1 MAGFIHDPLHFIN
14 LISDNIRDRYKTPF
28 SVIKEIIQN
37 ADDAGASHD
46 QNINLDFGISP
57 GVNDAVHPLL
67 RGPGLVF
74 LNNGKFTE
82 HDARAVQSFGLNQ
95 KAIVETTIGK
105 FGLGMKSV
113 FHFCEAFFF
122 MAQTR
127 ERSYSSILNP
137 WSGDAKFHAL
147 HDDWDE
153 FTDQDSQRIKEHLV
167 DLISPYHKK
176 DSTWFLLWLPL
187 RKKSHLIVNG
197 REVGSII
204 AEFPGDDA
212 GKLDSLCN
220 ESSFREMGRFI
231 PLLQKITKVQHWKYD
246 TIKDKFVPDIS
257 MLLEFP
263 DNRRRFPEKPEPSFY
278 GRITCVNKNNPGIN
292 FHIEYTGTEKQLQ
305 SENLDNLKKSELWP
319 VSYVR
324 DDNGESL
331 HAPDKTKAHCA
342 VVFSKSEAQG
352 TGQLEIKWAVFMP
365 IDTGQ
370 QIIPCDGNISY
381 SLMLHGYFFVD
392 AGRAEVTGLF
402 ATNGTGY
409 LSRPKTEA
417 ELRNLWN
424 ECLAQQGTLCLV
436 IRALDEFV
444 IRTGMEPEE
453 VGNLCAALKKSDI
466 FTSFSATI
474 CQQDHYVL
482 EVTKKGPKWSISSS
496 DKPLLPLPAPPVSD
510 PSRPWKTFPC
520 LCELSD
526 QPRFVEDKAPHLVNQ
541 SNRPMWTE
549 GHLLQILHIDVSHV
563 FSDGTTLGYFSLFLQ
578 TMQPQTLLQSTSVQK
593 RLVEILQE
601 ALRTSGI
608 QLSRN
613 RSRFQE
619 IVTCVFPSYRFSVTR
634 QWSDAL
640 IGLLQCDSEVL
651 VIPRDLDAP
660 DNPGKAN
667 LGLRDALC
675 LLSKIDK
682 LVIDFESKG
691 KKDELE
697 ECRQLS
703 EQILKNL
710 APKLR
715 QEALNEIP
723 LARIIDCHDCS
734 RNSRLLLSMEE
745 IKSCKDRGL
754 LFLFS
759 QGTNDQQ
766 RIGLGSKLQ
775 KVLHSSVLI
784 ITNDVAN
791 LVFGSSHGLPACDSP
806 GCLMALGKSA
816 LELTGLEHRSV
827 LIQSLAG
834 SSLDDPILNRG
845 MRYLLH
851 GRADHFNNNQPLWTG
866 AYQQSTA
873 WIKLWRQLPD
883 NSKDAWNILDRSLIE
898 HIPQTKWHGLNI
910 REINPHEI
918 LRRFAEV
925 GFSYLD
931 TSIFTLKEKDIVL
944 IEVENDK
951 YLWQSIPFH
960 ETMKGNFSAV
970 PKDNAYLETQLLLP
984 EELLD
989 SVTVFK
995 LRDDDRVRQS
1005 QNKFIPPLDHENL
1018 VQIFLRTQHPHDYYL
1033 KILDSLQSLEGGLGS
1048 HSPIRNTLAETRWMI
1063 DNQGNTVRP
1072 ADVLY
1077 LDKVEDEVCRLA
1089 ADIQRVF
1096 IAPDMLKE
1104 SIQEHPYFNEL
1115 KKQVFAK
1122 GDDGFKKLGLLL
1134 GESQKH
1140 AIGDIKYADQQHIS
1154 SLIEVF
1160 KEVPPEIDLPG
1171 WDILDN
1177 LQSAYGIEKCEQ
1189 YILPEIRQPIPI
1201 NKIMAILSW
1210 LMNRSG
1216 SQSRK
1221 KVKDAYAVYLD
1232 IFARSLGSQAHLEN
1246 IYLLNKLDQWKSA
1259 SELCVDA
1266 EGVAPEDLLSDR
1278 HKVILQTIITS
1289 AGNLPE
1295 SIIQNTD
1302 MFESDV
1308 LAAVERTAQDLKTFF
1323 TPWEDAIA
1331 PELIR
1336 AFLSLLGD
1344 DNKLKNLATSYQGS
1358 HSVDWIRSNLPWTKN
1373 LHIDQDGRK
1382 GWFYDL
1388 DQHDAIKSVRFIVE
1402 VVKGDIIQVRSM
1414 TGGEILVRLDQDFDS
1429 LIVGGLWYEKAPE
1442 GMSDYYFPKIRL
1454 RKIDVGTCSQEK
1466 LSTFLRKSAE
1476 FLLQKFYRQ
1485 GAYGLEPIW
1494 SQLDKAEQLDI
1505 RIAQQLV
1512 ARHIPYYLRQLGKH
1526 QNDKLTAPLK
1536 KWDDARY
1543 RVAEFI
1549 EDNTKR
1555 LQYEKSELKALE
1567 ELQRLLIEDFE
1578 VQHIILEAVRSK
1590 IGDYQYSPASV
1601 MFELFQNADDAVA
1614 ELLHIRIYPNK
1625 AGFDVE
1631 SDLPPEAR
1639 QFILQKRPEHLCVMY
1654 WGRPINY
1661 IGGSGFPGREKGYH
1675 QDLEKMLILS
1685 SSDKPG
1691 GGEVTGKFGL
1701 GFKSVFLVCDKP
1713 RLVSGRLHVE
1723 ILGGMYPQKLDP
1735 DVNLK
1740 DILCAETASNGLSGT
1755 LIQLSL
1761 DRSNPNEVCFSFEKL
1776 GAILPVFSKQIRR
1789 LVIDDEGNREHL
1801 EWAASIVLKSED
1813 VRIEYGLINL
1823 MKTSL
1828 EDRMAAIHIRVAGG
1842 GGLLFGLRSNGVCKL
1857 PDDIPAIW
1865 VMAPT
1870 QEGTGIGYAI
1880 NGNFQVDAGRTRL
1893 SSNVRSNIEESKRLG
1908 EHFGNS
1914 LLMLFDQFVGNWEGF
1929 KQRLRLG
1936 KDLQPYDFWNT
1947 LWWVITN
1954 SLNKH
1959 QDNKVAEIISHV
1971 VTERRGLGLLA
1982 MSRKAIPN
1990 GLWGKEFQA
1999 LTSSTDIRYVLKGSL
2014 SQELVFNKCALWDVF
2029 KQKVAPTEVISEQ
2042 IYKALVKVCPDFG
2055 RTTDQWQSLS
2065 LRTVLNWFQETEY
2078 HVTHEAAHI
2087 WGSLFTS
2094 DFINELKTTDWGRN
2108 EFIEIND
2115 LLRQMKFRSKSGE
2128 WVSSRGLLI
2137 QQRSKEINADEP
2149 LRSAF
2154 APEDRILSN
2163 DYSANAIDFV
2173 VACRGR
2179 LDAPV
2184 EEMVEWVAGS
2194 KDISRQKAAM
2204 RYLLEGELG
2213 DILSQKLR
2221 EHGIV
2226 GTWLEQLRQENP
2238 IFEDWSTNDI
2248 DEVLLRKLSTLDRL
2262 RNLDKVSAT
2271 NISRPVIDP
2280 SQALH
2285 KIHDWWKDNG
2295 QEQLKKYETETYDDH
2310 EMNFNESEEGEIDRS
2325 SWMNLFLLGAF
2336 HTFGRTQRVQHKGFI
2351 QLCKQRGWWDVFIK
2365 KSHKNKADEWMRV
2378 LDEYID
2384 TQIDKSEYEL
2394 WMNHFPAIY
2403 RISRYLED
2411 YAEAFCSIDRMR
2423 VLPILDK
2430 VTISRSN
2437 PDNQGG
2443 GISAPPIKKT
2453 FGLGACFVVRELKRK
2468 GILTAP
2474 VSIPHCFVPV
2484 ERVRRLI
2491 ANLGCSK
2498 LQDGQPDTAHSIDIH
2513 EFLCMH
2519 LGEKEAEFQGSYDI
2533 PLQIVAERPDLQV
2546 ELFGVDFTSYG
2557 DVIQW

>member
-1 MAGFIHDPLHFIN
+1 VAGFIHDPLHFIN

-37 ADDAGASHD
+37 ADDAGASHN
-46 QNINLDFGISP
+46 QNITLDFGISP
-57 GVNDAVHPLL
+57 GINDAAHPLL
-67 RGPGLVF
+67 RGPGLFF

-122 MAQTR
+122 MAQT
-127 ERSYSSILNP
+127 EKHSYSSILNP
-137 WSGDAKFHAL
+137 WSGDAEFHAL

-153 FTDQDSQRIKEHLV
+153 FTDQDSQKIRDQFV
-167 DLISPYHKK
+167 DLISPYHEK
-176 DSTWFLLWLPL
+176 DRAWFLLWLPL
-187 RKKSHLIVNG
+187 RKKGHLMVNG
-197 REVGSII
+197 KEVGSII
-204 AEFPGDDA
+204 AEFPGDDTV
-212 GKLDSLCN
+212 KLDSLWH
-220 ESSFREMGRFI
+220 ERSFREMGRFL
-231 PLLQKITKVQHWKYD
+231 PLLQKITTIQHWYYD

-257 MLLEFP
+257 MVLEFP
-263 DNRRRFPEKPEPSFY
+263 DNRRRFPEKPNPSFS
-278 GRITCVNKNNPGIN
+278 GRITCVNKSNPAIK
-292 FHIEYTGTEKQLQ
+292 FHIEYTGAEKQLQ

-324 DDNGESL
+324 DENGESR

-342 VVFSKSEAQG
+342 VVFSRSETQG
-352 TGQLEIKWAVFMP
+352 PGQLEINWAVFMP

-402 ATNGTGY
+402 ATNGTGC
-409 LSRPKTEA
+409 LPRPKTEA
-417 ELRNLWN
+417 ELRNQWN
-424 ECLAQQGTLCLV
+424 KCLAQQGTLCLV
-436 IRALDEFV
+436 IRDLDEFV

-474 CQQDHYVL
+474 CKQDHYVL
-482 EVTKKGPKWSISSS
+482 EVTKKGPKWSIISS
-496 DKPLLPLPAPPVSD
+496 DTPLLPLPTPPVSD
-510 PSRPWKTFPC
+510 PSRPWKTFQC
-520 LCELSD
+520 ICELSD
-526 QPRFVEDKAPHLVNQ
+526 QPRFVAEKAPHLVSQ

-549 GHLLQILHIDVSHV
+549 GHLLQILHINVSHV
-563 FSDGTTLGYFSLFLQ
+563 FSDGTTLGYLSLFLQ
-578 TMQPQTLLQSTSVQK
+578 TMQSQNLLQSTSIQK
-593 RLVEILQE
+593 RLVKILQQ

-619 IVTCVFPSYRFSVTR
+619 IVTCVFPSYRFSVVR

-640 IGLLQCDSEVL
+640 IGLVQCDTEVL

-703 EQILKNL
+703 EQILRNL
-710 APKLR
+710 APVLR
-715 QEALNEIP
+715 QEVLNRIP
-723 LARIIDCHDCS
+723 SARIIDCHDCS
-734 RNSRLLLSMEE
+734 RQSRLLLSLEE
-745 IKSCKDRGL
+745 IKSCRGKGL

-791 LVFGSSHGLPACDSP
+791 LLFGSSHGLSACDSS

-816 LELTGLEHRSV
+816 LELTGLEHRYV

-834 SSLDDPILNRG
+834 SSLDTQILNRG

-851 GRADHFNNNQPLWTG
+851 GRADHFDNNQPLWTG
-866 AYQQSTA
+866 AYQQSSA

-925 GFSYLD
+925 GFSHLD

-944 IEVENDK
+944 IQAENDK

-960 ETMKGNFSAV
+960 ETMKGTFSAV
-970 PKDNAYLETQLLLP
+970 PRDNAYLETQLLLP

-995 LRDDDRVRQS
+995 LRDDDQVRQS

-1018 VQIFLRTQHPHDYYL
+1018 VQIYLRTQHPHYYYL

-1048 HSPIRNTLAETRWMI
+1048 HSPIRYTLAETRWMI

-1096 IAPDMLKE
+1096 IAPNMLKE
-1104 SIQEHPYFNEL
+1104 SIQKHPYFNEL

-1122 GDDGFKKLGLLL
+1122 GEDGFKKLGLLL

-1140 AIGDIKYADQQHIS
+1140 AIGDIKYADQHHIS

-1160 KEVPPEIDLPG
+1160 KEAPSEIDLPG
-1171 WDILDN
+1171 WDVLDK
-1177 LQSAYGIEKCEQ
+1177 LQAAYGIEKCEQ
-1189 YILPEIRQPIPI
+1189 YILPEVRQPIPI

-1210 LMNRSG
+1210 LMKHSG
-1216 SQSRK
+1216 SQTRK
-1221 KVKDAYAVYLD
+1221 KIKDAYAVYLD
-1232 IFARSLGSQAHLEN
+1232 IFARFPGSQAHLEN
-1246 IYLLNKLDQWKSA
+1246 IFLLNKLDQWRSA
-1259 SELCVDA
+1259 SKLCVDA
-1266 EGVAPEDLLSDR
+1266 EGVAREDLLSDSHR
-1278 HKVILQTIITS
+1278 VILQPIITS

-1295 SIIQNTD
+1295 PTVND
-1302 MFESDV
+1302 AHMFEPDV
-1308 LAAVERTAQDLKTFF
+1308 DAAVERTAKNLKTFF
-1323 TPWEDAIA
+1323 APWEDAVA

-1336 AFLSLLGD
+1336 AFLSLLGG
-1344 DNKLKNLATSYQGS
+1344 DNKLKDLASSYQGS
-1358 HSVDWIRSNLPWTKN
+1358 HSVDWIRSSLPWTKN
-1373 LHIDQDGRK
+1373 LDHDYDGRK

-1388 DQHDAIKSVRFIVE
+1388 DQHDAIKSVRFIVD
-1402 VVKGDIIQVRSM
+1402 VVKGELIQVRSI
-1414 TGGEILVRLDQDFDS
+1414 TGSNINARLDQDFDS
-1429 LIVGGLWYEKAPE
+1429 LVVGELWYEKAPE
-1442 GMSDYYFPKIRL
+1442 GRSDYYFPKIHL
-1454 RKIDVGTCSQEK
+1454 RKIEIGAYSQEK
-1466 LSTFLRKSAE
+1466 LSTFLRRSAE

-1485 GAYGLEPIW
+1485 GVYSLESIW

-1505 RIAQQLV
+1505 RIAQLLV
-1512 ARHIPYYLRQLGKH
+1512 MKHIPYYLRQLGKH
-1526 QNDKLTAPLK
+1526 QNDKLTASLK
-1536 KWDDARY
+1536 KWNDARY
-1543 RVAEFI
+1543 HVAEFS
-1549 EDNTKR
+1549 EDEKKR
-1555 LQYEKSELKALE
+1555 LQYERHELKALE
-1567 ELQRLLIEDFE
+1567 EIQQLLIEDCE
-1578 VQHIILEAVRSK
+1578 VQHAVLEAVRSK
-1590 IGDYQYSPASV
+1590 IRDYQYSPASV

-1614 ELLHIRIYPNK
+1614 ELLQIRVYPNT
-1625 AGFDVE
+1625 AGLDTGV
-1631 SDLPPEAR
+1631 DLPLVAR
-1639 QFILQKRPEHLCVMY
+1639 QFILQKRPDNLCVMH

-1685 SSDKPG
+1685 SSNKPG
-1691 GGEVTGKFGL
+1691 DGEVTGKFGL
-1701 GFKSVFLVCDKP
+1701 GFKSVLLVSDKP
-1713 RLVSGRLHVE
+1713 RLVSGRLQVE
-1723 ILGGMYPQKLDP
+1723 ILSGMYPEKLDP
-1735 DVNLK
+1735 GVNLK
-1740 DILCAETASNGLSGT
+1740 DILNAENTNNGLPGT

-1761 DRSNPNEVCFSFEKL
+1761 DQFNSNEVCCSFEKL

-1789 LVIDDEGNREHL
+1789 LVIESKGNREHF
-1801 EWAASIVLKSED
+1801 EWETSTVLKGKD
-1813 VRIEYGLINL
+1813 VHIEYGFVNL
-1823 MKTSL
+1823 ARTSL
-1828 EDRMAAIHIRVAGG
+1828 KDRMTAIHFRFSGG
-1842 GGLLFGLRSNGVCKL
+1842 GGLLFGLKSNGVGNL
-1857 PDDIPAIW
+1857 PSEIPAIW

-1870 QEGTGIGYAI
+1870 QESTGIGFAV

-1893 SSNVRSNIEESKRLG
+1893 SSNMKSNIDESERLG

-1914 LLMLFDQFVGNWEGF
+1914 LLMLFDHAEENWEGF
-1929 KQRLRLG
+1929 KQHLRLEN
-1936 KDLQPYDFWNT
+1936 DLRSYDFWNT
-1947 LWWVITN
+1947 FWGVLTN
-1954 SLNKH
+1954 SLKKH
-1959 QDNKVAEIISHV
+1959 SDGKVAEIISHI
-1971 VTERRGLGLLA
+1971 VTDRRGLGQLVRG
-1982 MSRKAIPN
+1982 RKAIPN
-1990 GLWGKEFQA
+1990 GLWEKEFQT
-1999 LTSSTDIRYVLKGSL
+1999 LTSTADIKYVLKGTL
-2014 SQELVFNKCALWDVF
+2014 SQEQVFNKCVLWDVF
-2029 KQKVAPTEVISEQ
+2029 KQKVTPSEVISEH
-2042 IYKALVKVCPDFG
+2042 IYKALVQVCPDFG
-2055 RTTDQWQSLS
+2055 KATDQWQSLS
-2065 LRTVLNWFQETEY
+2065 LRTVLNWLNESEY
-2078 HVTHEAAHI
+2078 HVSNETAHI
-2087 WGSLFTS
+2087 WGCLITS
-2094 DFINELKTTDWGRN
+2094 DYLNDLKATDWGKN
-2108 EFIEIND
+2108 EYIEIND
-2115 LLRQMKFRSKSGE
+2115 ILKQIKFKSKSGK
-2128 WVSSRGLLI
+2128 WISSRDLLT
-2137 QQRSKEINADEP
+2137 QQQSKEINVDEP
-2149 LRSAF
+2149 LRAAF
-2154 APEDRILSN
+2154 APEDRVLADHYTENS
-2163 DYSANAIDFV
+2163 IDFFI
-2173 VACRGR
+2173 ACRGR
-2179 LDAPV
+2179 MDAPI
-2184 EEMVEWVAGS
+2184 EEMVEWVIGAREV
-2194 KDISRQKAAM
+2194 SRQKAAIK
-2204 RYLLEGELG
+2204 YLLEGELG
-2213 DILSQKLR
+2213 DGLSQKLR
-2221 EHGIV
+2221 ERGII
-2226 GTWLEQLRQENP
+2226 GTWLDQLSPDNP
-2238 IFEDWSTNDI
+2238 VFEGWNANDI
-2248 DEVLLRKLSTLDRL
+2248 DEVLFRKLSSLHRLRKLGTEY
-2262 RNLDKVSAT
+2262 AT
-2271 NISRPVIDP
+2271 IISRPIIDP
-2280 SQALH
+2280 SQALR
-2285 KIHDWWKDNG
+2285 KIHDWWKENG
-2295 QEQLKKYETETYDDH
+2295 QEQLKKYEMETYDDH
-2310 EMNFNESEEGEIDRS
+2310 EMNFNENEAGEIDRS
-2325 SWMNLFLLGAF
+2325 SWMNLFLLGSF
-2336 HTFGRTQRVQHKGFI
+2336 HTFGRAQRFQHKGFI
-2351 QLCKQRGWWDVFIK
+2351 QLCKQRGWWDVFTK

-2384 TQIDKSEYEL
+2384 AQIDKSEYEL

-2411 YAEAFCSIDRMR
+2411 YAEAFCSIDRMKA
-2423 VLPILDK
+2423 LPILDK

-2468 GILTAP
+2468 GILTTP
-2474 VSIPHCFVPV
+2474 VSTPHCYVPV

-2491 ANLGCSK
+2491 ANLGCSE
-2498 LQDGQPDTAHSIDIH
+2498 LQEGQPDTAHSKDIY
-2513 EFLCMH
+2513 EFLSLH
-2519 LGEKEAEFQGSYDI
+2519 LSEKDAEFQGSYDI
-2533 PLQIVAERPDLQV
+2533 PLQIVAERPELQV
-2546 ELFGVDFTSYG
+2546 EFFGVDFTSYG